1 MSGWGWESHP
11 EKYPCPRCGSA
22 EEFCL
27 PLSDSHKHYSV
38 LSLHKERGMAPA
50 DLTRFGYVQ
59 YTAVVDG
66 EEMKLWRKPG
76 TRRCTRG
83 QSTTSEST
91 DQVQQPVH

>member
-1 MSGWGWESHP
+1 
-11 EKYPCPRCGSA
+11 
-22 EEFCL
+22 
-27 PLSDSHKHYSV
+27 
-38 LSLHKERGMAPA
+38 MAPA